1 MCYGG
6 RKQEEGELKKNAAQ
20 QTKIQIYFDFFFI
33 NRKINFARSA
43 HSNTHTNAQHT
54 YTGPGRAAAAAA
66 AAKRER
72 RCWSLLSRLC
82 VALSRSLARSLGLF
96 GASLPAPFACPVCR
110 CVCEYASACVCV
122 CVYYKQE
129 AYALLL
135 RCSALL
141 CCENN

>member
-1 MCYGG
+1 MLGGG

-72 RCWSLLSRLC
+72 RCWSLLSQLC

-96 GASLPAPFACPVCR
+96 GASLPAPFACPVGVGV
-110 CVCEYASACVCV
+110 CVSMLVRACVCASIISKRLTL
-122 CVYYKQE
+122 CYC
-129 AYALLL
+129 A
-135 RCSALL
+135 ALL